1 MICQHDIF
9 HDVKRLLTSSMTFM
23 KSAFVIV
30 ENERL
35 NASNALNRA
44 RRGSQPS
51 MLRSL
56 SKIFGSIETVVVSR
70 WPGVLREMMRVG
82 NLVHTLLAT
91 GNGMSVRL
99 WRSDDFPAD

>member
-1 MICQHDIF
+1 MD
-9 HDVKRLLTSSMTFM
+9 LTSSMAVM

-35 NASNALNRA
+35 NLSNAASRS
-44 RRGSQPS
+44 RRNSQ
-51 MLRSL
+51 LSL
-56 SKIFGSIETVVVSR
+56 LSRLSITFGSIETVVVSR
-70 WPGVLREMMRVG
+70 RSGVRRERIRVG

-99 WRSDDFPAD
+99 WRSDDFPADWSPTMTSCVD

>member
-1 MICQHDIF
+1 MICQHELFDDF
-9 HDVKRLLTSSMTFM
+9 KRPLTSSMTFM

-35 NASNALNRA
+35 NASNTLYRA
-44 RRGSQPS
+44 RPDSQPS
-51 MLRSL
+51 ILWSL
-56 SKIFGSIETVVVSR
+56 PGGIGSIETVVVSR
-70 WPGVLREMMRVG
+70 RPGVLREMMRVG